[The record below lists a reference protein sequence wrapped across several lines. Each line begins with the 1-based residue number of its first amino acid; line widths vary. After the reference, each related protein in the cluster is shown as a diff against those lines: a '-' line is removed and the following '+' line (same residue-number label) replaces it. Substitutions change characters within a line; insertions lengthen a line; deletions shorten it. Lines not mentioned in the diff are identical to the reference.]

1 MENDRFKG
9 WSGSFQEK
17 FSSHSFSQRRVHVHS
32 SAPAPRPGVWIG
44 RKQLKA
50 MSVLICGRSVKSLRS
65 WGAAGSGLLLGCFCH
80 VRKVPVLTI
89 NRPTL
94 RNRPPTR
101 SNVGVPGGGADK
113 ITLCPKGVDYKQWIW
128 QIFTNISKVFVCVFG
143 FFRPGCFLNIFHR
156 IGPDQVQVF
165 GITVCV
171 CMRVCDRLWRRHYV
185 NERAQNWSSVFLG

>member
-1 MENDRFKG
+1 M
-9 WSGSFQEK
+9 
-17 FSSHSFSQRRVHVHS
+17 
-32 SAPAPRPGVWIG
+32 
-44 RKQLKA
+44 
-50 MSVLICGRSVKSLRS
+50 
-65 WGAAGSGLLLGCFCH
+65 
-80 VRKVPVLTI
+80 LTI

-101 SNVGVPGGGADK
+101 PNVGVPGGGADK
-113 ITLCPKGVDYKQWIW
+113 ITLCPKGVDYKR
-128 QIFTNISKVFVCVFG
+128 QIFTNVSKVFVCVFV

>member
-101 SNVGVPGGGADK
+101 PNVGVPGGGADK

-128 QIFTNISKVFVCVFG
+128 QIFTNVSKVFVCVLV
-143 FFRPGCFLNIFHR
+143 FL
-156 IGPDQVQVF
+156 DQVF